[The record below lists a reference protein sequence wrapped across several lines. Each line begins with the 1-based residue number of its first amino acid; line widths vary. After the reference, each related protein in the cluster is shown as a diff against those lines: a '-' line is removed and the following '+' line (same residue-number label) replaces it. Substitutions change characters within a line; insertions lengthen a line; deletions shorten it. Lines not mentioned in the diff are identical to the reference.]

1 LEWLKKLV
9 PDTLTALRFFTRVP
23 IPYSSEGSDN
33 QQPEL
38 NEAVAAFP
46 IAGVMIALPVAIIW
60 YLTSQMV
67 SPLLAASLAIA
78 FGALITGALH
88 EDGLADCA
96 DGLGG
101 ATTKE
106 RALEIMRDSAIGT
119 YGATALIFSFA
130 IRIFALASLN
140 PWLGVLALF
149 MTHSTARA
157 SIVIAIHTAQ
167 YARSSGLGDSVREG
181 TTKDQFNIM
190 LAITLFISLII
201 TLASGNI
208 AGILAPALGMFAA
221 WLLLKWLIVRL
232 GGYTGD
238 GLGAMEQ
245 VSEISILIALAA
257 LWS

>member
-1 LEWLKKLV
+1 MKKLV
-9 PDTLTALRFFTRVP
+9 PDTVTALRFFTRLPVP
-23 IPYSSEGSDN
+23 NAPQPGDN
-33 QQPEL
+33 QPLKL
-38 NEAVAAFP
+38 NEVIAAFP
-46 IAGVMIALPVAIIW
+46 LAGLIIAILPAFVW
-60 YLTSQMV
+60 YTGSQFF
-67 SPLLAASLAIA
+67 SSLLAASLAILL
-78 FGALITGALH
+78 GTLITGALH
-88 EDGLADCA
+88 EDGLADSA

-157 SIVIAIHTAQ
+157 SIAIAIHTAQ
-167 YARSSGLGDSVREG
+167 YARKTGLGESVRDG
-181 TTKDQFNIM
+181 TAKDQFNIM